1 MADQISSFG
10 STAKDLSRNLLG
22 IIALFIVL
30 VYSFAVL
37 LTATASLQPDERKPL
52 IYFLVIF
59 PILVLGVFTWL
70 VAFKNVALFS
80 PADFKDED
88 NWVKMQLSAVATA
101 AVSKNTSATQTELTD
116 IVEAVQVSAFP
127 SMTTFSGWH
136 SSILWVDD
144 RPENNVHDRRAFEA
158 VGLPIQISLIDK

>member
-1 MADQISSFG
+1 M
-10 STAKDLSRNLLG
+10 
-22 IIALFIVL
+22 
-30 VYSFAVL
+30 
-37 LTATASLQPDERKPL
+37 
-52 IYFLVIF
+52 
-59 PILVLGVFTWL
+59 
-70 VAFKNVALFS
+70 AFKNVALFS

-101 AVSKNTSATQTELTD
+101 AVSKNTFATKTELTD
-116 IVEAVQVSAFP
+116 IFEAVQVSAFP

-144 RPENNVHDRRAFEA
+144 LPENNVHDRRAFEA